1 MHRNLDL
8 FLTFSKIS
16 VSCFGGGYAMLP
28 FFQRDL
34 AEKKGWVSSR
44 DLSDIYAI
52 SQCTPGVISVN
63 TATAVGSRV
72 QGFSGALC
80 ATLGLLFPPMVIITV
95 LAAWLWQYSTLSVIQ
110 HALGGIRAC
119 VCALMLH
126 SVIKLAKDAV
136 VGPLTAGIAMVV
148 FLCAALWGLSPVLL
162 VAAAGAFGLAW
173 SFVKKEGAP

>member
-1 MHRNLDL
+1 MNLYFDL
-8 FLTFSKIS
+8 FWTFAKIG
-16 VSCFGGGYAMLP
+16 VCTFGGGYAMLP

-34 AEKKGWVSSR
+34 AEKKGWVSSK

-63 TATAVGSRV
+63 TATAVGCRV
-72 QGFSGALC
+72 NGFTGALC
-80 ATLGLLFPPMVIITV
+80 ATLGLLVPPMVIITL
-95 LAAWLWQYSTLSVIQ
+95 LAAWLWQYSDMPVIQ
-110 HALGGIRAC
+110 HALEGIRAC

-136 VGPLTAGIAMVV
+136 VGPLTAIVAVVV

-173 SFVKKEGAP
+173 SFVKKEAAP